1 MVPIVTTVHRYWIY
15 SYINIFSDISNLSI
29 IFKLIYNVGTSFLKK
44 KKELSG
50 KLFHFC
56 LLSVQVSPYFSQK
69 DSKVQKLNPA
79 DIQTRLARGKVK

>member
-44 KKELSG
+44 KKNYQENCSTFACFPF
-50 KLFHFC
+50 KC
-56 LLSVQVSPYFSQK
+56 LLTFLKKIPKYK
-69 DSKVQKLNPA
+69 N
-79 DIQTRLARGKVK
+79 

>member
-44 KKELSG
+44 KKNYQENCST
-50 KLFHFC
+50 FACFPF
-56 LLSVQVSPYFSQK
+56 QVSPYFSQK